1 MKIQRTDGALFQA
14 AKPHKQ
20 ESLPGTPAAAP
31 SPRAQAE
38 ISVEAQ
44 GLEQARQRMQ
54 DLSDVDMDKV
64 RQIRQAI
71 AEGKLTLD
79 METLGRAIVDLHRK

>member
-1 MKIQRTDGALFQA
+1 MKIQRTDGALFHA
-14 AKPHKQ
+14 AQPRKQ
-20 ESLPGTPAAAP
+20 ESLPGTPAAAA
-31 SPRAQAE
+31 PRAQAE

-64 RQIRQAI
+64 QQIRQAI